1 MDGSC
6 SKIHSMCYNCLHHL
20 ITLLHNPC
28 MHTKLLVNFYLRKP
42 TISYYNSQVAK
53 KIHSKRDS
61 SPQYHTT
68 IPKLPKKSIVKET
81 VVKTI

>member
-1 MDGSC
+1 MYAHQTD
-6 SKIHSMCYNCLHHL
+6 
-20 ITLLHNPC
+20 
-28 MHTKLLVNFYLRKP
+28 LRKP

-53 KIHSKRDS
+53 KMHSKRDS

>member
-1 MDGSC
+1 MYAYQTD
-6 SKIHSMCYNCLHHL
+6 
-20 ITLLHNPC
+20 
-28 MHTKLLVNFYLRKP
+28 LRKP

-53 KIHSKRDS
+53 KMHSKRDS